1 MLLKNKNG
9 IKEYRFILFIK
20 IHKIKGI
27 IKIIDDLAKPE
38 DLITF
43 EESSYI

>member
-1 MLLKNKNG
+1 MLLKNKND
-9 IKEYRFILFIK
+9 IREYRFILFIK
-20 IHKIKGI
+20 INKIKGM

-43 EESSYI
+43 EENSCI